1 MVSAIEAGEL
11 WPAFFV
17 QIGFISETIYIW
29 SGLGTIVWNGNTYQG
44 VGALLG
50 ISAVEEGAT
59 VEPRNIVITLSG
71 LCSNDLLEVLGDYKT
86 GMPVA
91 VYLGLF
97 SDATRSTLVNTPVC
111 IWAGETDQPT
121 VDVDDATATIAIA
134 CENCLSAMNVAVDR
148 RRTMDDQQWQAPGD
162 ASMQFL
168 GALQEKSTFWGSTPS
183 SQNNI

>member
-1 MVSAIEAGEL
+1 MLSAIEAGEL

-29 SGLGTIVWNGNTYQG
+29 SGLGTIVWNGNSYQG

-50 ISAVEEGAT
+50 LSAVEEGAT
-59 VEPRNIVITLSG
+59 VEPRNIVVTLSG
-71 LCSNDLLEVLGDYKT
+71 LDSNDLPEVLSDYKT
-86 GMPVA
+86 GLPVA

-97 SDATRSTLVNTPVC
+97 SDATGTTLLATPIC

-121 VDVDDATATIAIA
+121 IDVDGATATIAIG

-148 RRTMDDQQWQAPGD
+148 RRTMEDQQWQAPGD
-162 ASMQFL
+162 LCMSFL
-168 GALQEKSTFWGSTPS
+168 GALQEKTTFWGSTRS